1 MPRLMGIIRS
11 ESYIGE
17 LLQLFSQKV
26 VTDTRLNLFI
36 KESNL
41 LVFGQLPYFRLYT
54 QVYSKDKIVDILV
67 DIPSPFRISECPL
80 S

>member
-1 MPRLMGIIRS
+1 MGILRG

-17 LLQLFSQKV
+17 LLQLFSQKI

-41 LVFGQLPYFRLYT
+41 LVFVQLPYFRLYT

-67 DIPSPFRISECPL
+67 DIPSPFRVSECPL